1 MPFLFDS
8 NAWIGWLRQSKP
20 KLVARIQKESPANL
34 LLCSVVVG
42 KLIFG
47 AEHSGPVHRA
57 KNLLKVEQLRRRC
70 VSLPFDDPAAEKY
83 GPIRAFLTSSG
94 QIIGANDLMIAA
106 IALANGCTLVTHNTA
121 EFRRVPGL
129 PLEDWETP

>member
-42 KLIFG
+42 KLIL
-47 AEHSGPVHRA
+47 AR
-57 KNLLKVEQLRRRC
+57 NTQ
-70 VSLPFDDPAAEKY
+70 
-83 GPIRAFLTSSG
+83 G
-94 QIIGANDLMIAA
+94 QFIGQKT
-106 IALANGCTLVTHNTA
+106 C
-121 EFRRVPGL
+121 
-129 PLEDWETP
+129 